1 MKRKNLINLL
11 AVLLFAQAPIDFA
24 DYLYSAG
31 DYRRAALEYERI
43 GILELTDSA
52 WASYALLRA
61 GEALLKA
68 NEPERAASLYSFG
81 IDNLSD
87 DRERFTYGLLRAEFA
102 QDHFDRVNELASSLE
117 GTDFTYPSAVYRSFS
132 LVFLGDTASATRCL
146 SLLDRNGF
154 VDSTIALINIPFTH
168 RSPFLSAGLS
178 TLLPGAGQAYCGRWG
193 DAWQSFSVTVL
204 FAGAAAYYF
213 LLSPDTSAVN
223 TVKGTVTAS
232 LGGLFWLAN
241 IYGAANS
248 ALDYNDYAKR
258 KRQEQL
264 RNLLNRFDLEPEIK
278 RP

>member
-1 MKRKNLINLL
+1 MINLL

-43 GILELTDSA
+43 AFLELTDSA

-87 DRERFTYGLLRAEFA
+87 DRERFTYGLLRAQYQMEDFNIV
-102 QDHFDRVNELASSLE
+102 DSLATVLA
-117 GTDFTYPSAVYRSFS
+117 GTSFEWHSTVYRSFA
-132 LVFLGDTASATRCL
+132 LVFSGDTASATRYL
-146 SLLDRNGF
+146 SVLDRNDL
-154 VDSTIALINIPFTH
+154 VDSTIALINAPFKH
-168 RSPFLSAGLS
+168 RSLLLSAGFS
-178 TLLPGAGQAYCGRWG
+178 TVLPGLGQAYCGRWG
-193 DAWQSFSVTVL
+193 DAWQSFSMAVV
-204 FAGAAAYYF
+204 FGGAAAYYF
-213 LLSPDTSAVN
+213 FFSNDTTTAN
-223 TVKGTVTAS
+223 TIKGTVTAS
-232 LGGLFWLAN
+232 LGGLFWLGN
-241 IYGAANS
+241 IYGAANA

-264 RNLLNRFDLEPEIK
+264 RNLLNRFDLEPELK